1 MSLYDYHLSLALEKQ
16 ETPFYALIMAAMRQ
30 ADTPNVEKLR
40 DYWPEVWFEL
50 EARYHAPGGRI
61 PADYEKRKEE
71 RRDSELNG
79 LHILDEID
87 RRSVTCGDRR
97 K

>member
-1 MSLYDYHLSLALEKQ
+1 MSLYDYRLSMTLEAQ

-50 EARYHAPGGRI
+50 QARYHAPGGRI

-71 RRDSELNG
+71 
-79 LHILDEID
+79 D
-87 RRSVTCGDRR
+87 RRLPADQGFVTGMEMREATEDRR